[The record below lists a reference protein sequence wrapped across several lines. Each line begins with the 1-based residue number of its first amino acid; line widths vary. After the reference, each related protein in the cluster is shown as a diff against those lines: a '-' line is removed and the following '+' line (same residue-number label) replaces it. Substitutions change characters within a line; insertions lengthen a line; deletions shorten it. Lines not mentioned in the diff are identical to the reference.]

1 MELLDLLKYFL
12 VPCLLCYIG
21 YNEKDKFSMKNKV
34 EKTIEKDDIE
44 KLIDLKMV
52 VHQVEISGIKEDLR
66 RIESKLDKLLDNLN
80 KH

>member
-1 MELLDLLKYFL
+1 
-12 VPCLLCYIG
+12 
-21 YNEKDKFSMKNKV
+21 MKNKV